1 MACYFIIIC
10 MPYDVLYIIWVL
22 NDNTKKSTVHAP
34 VWPLDVCCETSV
46 LSTFVLADT
55 DKIEYRLRQVVNL
68 PWTGV
73 QARGFH
79 PISTTETR
87 NKTTTLIGRWKNE
100 NIYANTFNN
109 LDYLFTEHELIWLCF
124 KSAESRETVVCFK
137 YYKFVTKIFLS
148 KLKLTVN

>member
-1 MACYFIIIC
+1 MACYFIVIC

-34 VWPLDVCCETSV
+34 VWPLDVCCETSI

-73 QARGFH
+73 QPRG
-79 PISTTETR
+79 S
-87 NKTTTLIGRWKNE
+87 LM
-100 NIYANTFNN
+100 TFIQ
-109 LDYLFTEHELIWLCF
+109 LALRKPEIKQRLSLVGE
-124 KSAESRETVVCFK
+124 RM
-137 YYKFVTKIFLS
+137 KIFTQIRS
-148 KLKLTVN
+148 TILKTSSQNMKWFGCALIPLNRQKVSFVLNIIHL

>member
-10 MPYDVLYIIWVL
+10 MPYDILYIIWVL

-34 VWPLDVCCETSV
+34 VWPLDVCCETSI

-73 QARGFH
+73 QPRG
-79 PISTTETR
+79 
-87 NKTTTLIGRWKNE
+87 NLM
-100 NIYANTFNN
+100 TFIQ
-109 LDYLFTEHELIWLCF
+109 LALRKPEIKQRLSLVGE
-124 KSAESRETVVCFK
+124 RM
-137 YYKFVTKIFLS
+137 KIFTQIRSTILITS
-148 KLKLTVN
+148 SQNMKWFGWALIPLNRQKVSFVLNIIHL